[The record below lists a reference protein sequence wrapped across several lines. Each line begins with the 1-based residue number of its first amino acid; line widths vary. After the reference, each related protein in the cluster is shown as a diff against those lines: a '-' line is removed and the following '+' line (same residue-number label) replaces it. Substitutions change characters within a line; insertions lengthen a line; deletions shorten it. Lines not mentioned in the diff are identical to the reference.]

1 VHLFAHLS
9 PHKCNILFAKISTLG
24 SRIEVFFITVLFLRG
39 ENTQISSRPQERC
52 QYGKAPNPSQSD
64 DDKAALHTTFSHTST
79 IPRTITHQVTS
90 SLVNQRPSLHCSIDS
105 SMPRKSLLLALTV
118 ASAAVKCSS
127 ARLLIGDVIAE
138 SEVRDFVEFYSSV
151 LSPSLFDYISEKNKL
166 ILSII

>member
-1 VHLFAHLS
+1 
-9 PHKCNILFAKISTLG
+9 
-24 SRIEVFFITVLFLRG
+24 
-39 ENTQISSRPQERC
+39 
-52 QYGKAPNPSQSD
+52 
-64 DDKAALHTTFSHTST
+64 
-79 IPRTITHQVTS
+79 
-90 SLVNQRPSLHCSIDS
+90 
-105 SMPRKSLLLALTV
+105 MPRKSLLLALTV